1 MIDKECFLSS
11 GRMSPNNWVLVRH
24 GFSSNNPTT
33 LLAELC
39 LLETRVNSLKAMQSF
54 LNCWR
59 EAVVGLSLIDK
70 CGITT
75 NLGGVENIQERC
87 AGRLALITNVRMPS
101 NTAVAFSIKGID
113 LALVTVSMNQ
123 MNFGIA
129 LWSTAGWVDMMMA
142 KITAKV
148 QSLLD
153 RQVGQILVAEGDNFS
168 LSDEQGKLVLSSW
181 GELAQLNSR
190 NFGAGAWG

>member
-1 MIDKECFLSS
+1 MIDKQCLLAG
-11 GRMSPNNWVLVRH
+11 GRMSPDNRVLVRH
-24 GFSSNNPTT
+24 GFSSNNSTT

-54 LNCWR
+54 LNCWG
-59 EAVVGLSLIDK
+59 ETVVRLNLVDK
-70 CGITT
+70 SGITT
-75 NLGGVENIQERC
+75 NLGGVKNIQERC
-87 AGRLALITNVRMPS
+87 ARRLTLITNVGMPS
-101 NTAVAFSIKGID
+101 NTAVAFSIEGID

-142 KITAKV
+142 KITAKI

-153 RQVGQILVAEGDNFS
+153 
-168 LSDEQGKLVLSSW
+168 W
-181 GELAQLNSR
+181 
-190 NFGAGAWG
+190 